1 MNRKLRATLMATA
14 LLIGG
19 GVLTAPAA
27 HAENHGTMP
36 KGCSISPITPKLDA
50 KKRVAYSGSGYCKAI
65 PINNFVAILVHNY
78 DGLPDARRDDPVLH
92 GSGILAQPALH
103 RRHPDKQPEDAHP
116 LLRKQG
122 RCCVAGLTPTQHR
135 PCLASWAHPA
145 QPRQELPEPTL
156 PKPIRKRSPTSR
168 VE

>member
-1 MNRKLRATLMATA
+1 MATA

-78 DGLPDARRDDPVLH
+78 DGLPDARVKISYSSLKERPDYYANGATCDN
-92 GSGILAQPALH
+92 GGTTQYFTEAGYWRSQPYTDVI
-103 RRHPDKQPEDAHP
+103 RTSSQKT
-116 LLRKQG
+116 
-122 RCCVAGLTPTQHR
+122 LTH
-135 PCLASWAHPA
+135 C
-145 QPRQELPEPTL
+145 
-156 PKPIRKRSPTSR
+156 
-168 VE
+168 